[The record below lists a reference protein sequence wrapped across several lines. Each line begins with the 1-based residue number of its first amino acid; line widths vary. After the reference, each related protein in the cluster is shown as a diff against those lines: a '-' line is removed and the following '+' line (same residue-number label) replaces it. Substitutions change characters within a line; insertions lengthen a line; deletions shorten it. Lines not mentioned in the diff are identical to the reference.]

1 MGRLRR
7 APWPGNVRNALSR
20 PARLRPANMGF
31 VLTLSGIAGL
41 LAQYRGEELLRSKR
55 LVLAWGSVVGFSAL

>member
-1 MGRLRR
+1 
-7 APWPGNVRNALSR
+7 
-20 PARLRPANMGF
+20 MGF

-41 LAQYRGEELLRSKR
+41 LAQYRGGELLDAVRSKR